1 MEENVIRDAVTYSEH
16 ARRKCEIYDNQIRAQ
31 RAAQR
36 DVINNLKPGEFLVG
50 ASKSDLRMC
59 IH

>member
-1 MEENVIRDAVTYSEH
+1 MEENVIRDAVTYSVH
-16 ARRKCEIYDNQIRAQ
+16 ARRKCEVFDNQIR
-31 RAAQR
+31 AQR
-36 DVINNLKPGEFLVG
+36 DVINNLKPGEFLVS